1 MSKRWKYQLKYGVIW
16 GLLVSFVTAS
26 FDLFNMTFEEVYLT
40 KKNIIRTSYFVLAG
54 IFFVSYFSWKKKT
67 KEETTNNLPNNNT
80 VNK

>member
-1 MSKRWKYQLKYGVIW
+1 MSIRWNYQLKYGVIW

-40 KKNIIRTSYFVLAG
+40 EKNIIRTSYFVLAG
-54 IFFVSYFSWKKKT
+54 IFFVSYLSWKKKI
-67 KEETTNNLPNNNT
+67 KEKSSNNLSNNNT